1 MKSFVWIQYLYLNQK
16 IIKTDIIKEE
26 IYINYD
32 LSMEKIS
39 FKSLESNIKIGNIYN
54 ITLIY
59 LNKYQFKFNVVLNND
74 EKKLPKLDIKS
85 DQDVFIYPD
94 YIYFLDKLKSESVD
108 RYLLNKI
115 KGNCKMLFKSEIEIK
130 EIELVDKK
138 KYYEIIIASESE
150 YSKEKIFS
158 NSLTYDNIIYFF
170 FFNKEFCD
178 LKNIY
183 GFVVKSSIA
192 TTVYNY
198 DYYLKLPVDQ

>member
-26 IYINYD
+26 IYVNYD
-32 LSMEKIS
+32 LSMEKII
-39 FKSLESNIKIGNIYN
+39 FKSLESNIKISNIYN

-59 LNKYQFKFNVVLNND
+59 LNKYQLKFIVVLNND
-74 EKKLPKLDIKS
+74 EKKLPKLDIKP
-85 DQDVFIYPD
+85 DQDIFIYPD

-138 KYYEIIIASESE
+138 KYYEILIASESE